1 MTITKLKNIKQAF
14 SHYNLTSGQLG
25 AIEKTLE
32 GYTELIEAS
41 LPLGASM
48 DIKPTT
54 TDIKIYVDL
63 IKSNLVNLLNA
74 LGKK

>member
-14 SHYNLTSGQLG
+14 SHYDLTNSQSV
-25 AIEKTLE
+25 AIEKILE
-32 GYTELIEAS
+32 GYTDLIEFS
-41 LPLGASM
+41 VGN
-48 DIKPTT
+48 KPPPE
-54 TDIKIYVDL
+54 DIKIYVDL